1 MNRPIVLGAGPAGSI
16 AALLLARRGARPI
29 LIDQNPEVGDAICG
43 GFLSWRTA
51 QTLRN
56 IGCDPET
63 FGARRVTR
71 LRIFAGSRQAE
82 VPLPEMAYGLSRHA
96 LDSALRARAVEM
108 GAQLEIDHAR
118 RATSGIVAGKRQI
131 WKSPAIFLATGK
143 HDVRGQRRPR
153 HATDPALGV
162 RVRLPAAADL
172 ERLIGG
178 AIELHL
184 FPGGYAGIVVQ
195 EDGSANIC
203 LALRKSAFAKVG
215 GDPSAI
221 FQELTLDNPHF
232 ARRMNY
238 NRVGIPVDTIAAV
251 PYGWIARDTEEGV
264 YRLGD
269 QAAVI
274 PSLAGEGM
282 AIALAS
288 AKAAVDSY
296 LNGKGSAHFQ
306 RTFGRRAAQPVGV
319 AKFLWHI
326 AETSPGATALTLS
339 SRIFPGVARL
349 AMRAS
354 RLV

>member
-1 MNRPIVLGAGPAGSI
+1 MNRPIVLGAGPAGSM
-16 AALLLARRGARPI
+16 AALLLAQSGARPI
-29 LIDQNPEVGDAICG
+29 LIDRNQEVGDAICG

-51 QTLRN
+51 ETLRGA
-56 IGCDPET
+56 GCDPET

-82 VPLPEMAYGLSRHA
+82 MPLPETAYGLSRHA
-96 LDSALRARAVEM
+96 LDSALRARAVAM

-118 RATSGIVAGKRQI
+118 RVAPGVVEGKRQI

-143 HDVRGQRRPR
+143 HDVRGERRPR
-153 HATDPALGV
+153 DAPDPALGMRV
-162 RVRLPAAADL
+162 RVPAAADV
-172 ERLIGG
+172 ERLIGD

-184 FPGGYAGIVVQ
+184 FPGGYAGIVLQ
-195 EDGSANIC
+195 EGGSANIC
-203 LALRKSAFAKVG
+203 LALRKSAFAEMG
-215 GDPSAI
+215 GDPWAI
-221 FQELTLDNPHF
+221 FQHLARDNPHF
-232 ARRMNY
+232 ARRMNCTTA
-238 NRVGIPVDTIAAV
+238 RLPIDTIAAV
-251 PYGWIARDTEEGV
+251 PYGWIARDTEDGI

-288 AKAAVDSY
+288 AKAAVASY
-296 LNGKGSAHFQ
+296 SHGQGSAHFQ
-306 RTFGRRAAQPVGV
+306 RQFARRAAQPVGV

-326 AETSPGATALTLS
+326 AETSRGAAAMTLS
-339 SRIFPGVARL
+339 SRIFPGIARL

-354 RLV
+354 RID